1 MSKFMVAGVSKNS
14 KGQWKMRYS
23 TLSVADTNLRQL
35 AAKNTSIFLT
45 DLPKAMSR
53 EEAAKYLLTVDGI
66 KANKD
71 YLAQVSKAVGIYW
84 KGGSSTTGLKMPAK
98 PAKVA
103 VDAKI
108 AELAVA

>member
-1 MSKFMVAGVSKNS
+1 MSNFTVAGVSKNS

-35 AAKNTSIFLT
+35 AAKNTNIFLT

-71 YLAQVSKAVGIYW
+71 YLAQVSRTVGVLW
-84 KGGSSTTGLKMPAK
+84 KTGLKMPAK

>member
-35 AAKNTSIFLT
+35 AARNTDIFLT

-53 EEAAKYLLTVDGI
+53 EEAAKYLTTVAGI
-66 KANKD
+66 KANAD
-71 YLAQVSKAVGIYW
+71 FLATVNRAVGI
-84 KGGSSTTGLKMPAK
+84 TTVAAVKMPVK
-98 PAKVA
+98 PAAVK

-108 AELAVA
+108 AELAGA

>member
-1 MSKFMVAGVSKNS
+1 MSKFKVAGVSKNS

-35 AAKNTSIFLT
+35 AAKNTDIFLT

-71 YLAQVSKAVGIYW
+71 YLAQVSKTVGVVT
-84 KGGSSTTGLKMPAK
+84 TTGLKMPAK